1 MTARVVVGGQ
11 GTDPFSVNAA
21 GINTDV
27 SSHLSSLTQSHF
39 VFNVASQWTMMESAL
54 CLKTGPLR
62 IIWHNFTNSQRLLI
76 IFGRQ
81 RPYSILNWY
90 DRKFLKWFR
99 IRCVVGHSNSSDLT
113 HLKSEFLGWLRTAC
127 YRQGNK
133 RVGKRVGLCQGRKTA
148 LPTLVVTFDI
158 AHCSDRNTVCLKDLT
173 FPSIR
178 QHQLWNDASLRMVT
192 ASAWYTA
199 VKTTVFY

>member
-62 IIWHNFTNSQRLLI
+62 II
-76 IFGRQ
+76 
-81 RPYSILNWY
+81 
-90 DRKFLKWFR
+90 
-99 IRCVVGHSNSSDLT
+99 
-113 HLKSEFLGWLRTAC
+113 
-127 YRQGNK
+127 
-133 RVGKRVGLCQGRKTA
+133 
-148 LPTLVVTFDI
+148 
-158 AHCSDRNTVCLKDLT
+158 
-173 FPSIR
+173 
-178 QHQLWNDASLRMVT
+178 
-192 ASAWYTA
+192 
-199 VKTTVFY
+199 